1 VSIALLAGETLG
13 ASLTNLARSS
23 SQSLAT
29 FPERKQVIRAAEL
42 DEAATCAAGTF
53 LKAGVRGEL
62 VGVLVD
68 TAPTFF
74 ITLFGLWRSG
84 AALSVLP
91 APGNPGRMERVAQRI
106 AGIIK
111 AAALRYLVVDHSYA
125 RLADQL
131 RVLVPEIR
139 ILNAERTVTASGAR
153 VLPAVEPADLAVV
166 QFTSGSTGTPKGVM
180 LTHKAVMAGLRA
192 CVVAGEFS
200 RHDVFIQ
207 WVPTFHDM
215 GLIGLLS
222 HWLNGADVHV
232 FTPATF
238 LRRPTRFLQ
247 YFAEHRGTVMT
258 GPNFSYDHLVASAD
272 LTQLAADGLSS
283 WRLAFNGAEPVS
295 PRTVRAFT
303 EKFAAVGVAPPVI
316 YPVYG
321 MAEATLAVCFPRP
334 GSVARVIDID
344 RADLSRDADHMQ
356 STCHDK
362 RKQVVS
368 VGFPVHGIDI
378 RVVDEKTGADS
389 AFGEIQI
396 KGQAVTTG
404 YYGDATQSQAL
415 FAPGDWLRTG
425 DLGYLLDGE
434 LFVMGRRKEMIIVHG
449 QNFFPEDVESIVH
462 TIPGVYQKRCVAFP
476 VNTDYAERMG
486 IVAEVCEGVPADDLR
501 KEIVRRVAGELAL
514 SHIDVHLVEPKWL
527 TRTTSGKWQRSLA
540 AQRIATRTGM

>member
-1 VSIALLAGETLG
+1 VSIALLAGDTLG
-13 ASLTNLARSS
+13 ASLTSLARSS
-23 SQSLAT
+23 SRSLAA
-29 FPERKQVIRAAEL
+29 FPERQQVIRAAEL

-74 ITLFGLWRSG
+74 ITLFGLWRAG

-91 APGNPGRMERVAQRI
+91 APKNLGSMERIAQRI
-106 AGIIK
+106 TGIIK
-111 AAALRYLVVDHSYA
+111 AAALRYLVVDHSHA

-131 RVLVPEIR
+131 QVLVPEIQ
-139 ILNAERTVTASGAR
+139 ILNAECTVTASGSR
-153 VLPAVEPADLAVV
+153 VLPAVEPDDLAVV
-166 QFTSGSTGTPKGVM
+166 QFTSGSTGSPKGVM

-192 CVVAGEFS
+192 CVVTGEFS

-215 GLIGLLS
+215 GLIGLMS

-247 YFAEHRGTVMT
+247 YFAEHRATVMT
-258 GPNFSYDHLVASAD
+258 GPNFSYDHLIESAD
-272 LTQLAADGLSS
+272 LTQLAADSLSS

-295 PRTVRAFT
+295 PRIVRSFS
-303 EKFAAVGVAPPVI
+303 EKFAAVGVAPPVM

-334 GSVARVIDID
+334 GSVARVIHID
-344 RADLSRDADHMQ
+344 RASLSRDADRMQ
-356 STCHDK
+356 STFDGN

-368 VGFPVHGIDI
+368 VGFPVHGIEMRI
-378 RVVDEKTGADS
+378 VDEKSGTDS

-396 KGQAVTTG
+396 RGDAVTTG
-404 YYGDATQSQAL
+404 YYGDAPQSQAL

-434 LFVMGRRKEMIIVHG
+434 LFVMGRSNDMIIVHG

-462 TIPGVYQKRCVAFP
+462 TIPGIYQKRCVAFP
-476 VNTDYAERMG
+476 VNTDRTERMG
-486 IVAEVCEGVPADDLR
+486 IVAEVCDGVPADGLR
-501 KEIVRRVAGELAL
+501 KEIVRRIAGELAL
-514 SHIDVHLVEPKWL
+514 SHIDVHLVSRGSVCFTWCCC
-527 TRTTSGKWQRSLA
+527 RRACGCWFV
-540 AQRIATRTGM
+540 